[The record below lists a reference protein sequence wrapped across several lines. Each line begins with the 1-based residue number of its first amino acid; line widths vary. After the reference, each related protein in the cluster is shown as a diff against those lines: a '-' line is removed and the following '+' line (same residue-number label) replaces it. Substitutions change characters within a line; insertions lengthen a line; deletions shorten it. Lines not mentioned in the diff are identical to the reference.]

1 MPPSYSTK
9 KQNTNA
15 KFESLMRF
23 NWDEKIQNLTR
34 QVNQMGRGINHYSS
48 VVQLKSKRKNTNN
61 GDSSDNETLGKK
73 VKFVL
78 PEIWIRLI

>member
-1 MPPSYSTK
+1 MVPQYLPK
-9 KQNTNA
+9 KQDVNA

-23 NWDEKIQNLTR
+23 NWDEKIQSLTK

-48 VVQLKSKRKNTNN
+48 VVQLKSKRKVAKDG
-61 GDSSDNETLGKK
+61 GDSSDNDTQGRK

-78 PEIWIRLI
+78 PEI